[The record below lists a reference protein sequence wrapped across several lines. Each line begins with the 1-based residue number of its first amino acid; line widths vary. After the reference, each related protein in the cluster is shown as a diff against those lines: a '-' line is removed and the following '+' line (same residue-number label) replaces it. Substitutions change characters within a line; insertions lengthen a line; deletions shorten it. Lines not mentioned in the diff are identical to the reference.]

1 MDAHW
6 EAHGLYHVEQQH
18 CLISPSKILFGYI
31 KLWGYNLVLKNCYN
45 YYDMWVYPW
54 RLLTCLPSAVPA
66 TLTAKRDMKSFSSM

>member
-31 KLWGYNLVLKNCYN
+31 KLWGYNLVLKIVIII
-45 YYDMWVYPW
+45 M
-54 RLLTCLPSAVPA
+54 TCGYIPG
-66 TLTAKRDMKSFSSM
+66 DY